1 METLYV
7 VVYLEILV
15 IMVNGILLQLG
26 GETGEVVVKHA
37 FDGTEAELLE
47 KHDEIKENNELI
59 GEYGFSYFEEPRDGK
74 NWEYDTGEGMLG
86 IDSIFTSRFH
96 KLLSMIK
103 PWMLVV
109 TRRDEYGYP
118 YKWGLRKNNAHTDL
132 IFRAY
137 NTQSEYDGLGR
148 PPQMAWV
155 CDVMFQ
161 NEIRSRITVICGWS
175 AYSPVSGDLYEDL
188 DEFFNVIETFSTI
201 MVLGGGASLIY

>member
-26 GETGEVVVKHA
+26 GETGEIIVKHA

-47 KHDEIKENNELI
+47 KHEEIKENNELI

-109 TRRDEYGYP
+109 TRRD
-118 YKWGLRKNNAHTDL
+118 
-132 IFRAY
+132 
-137 NTQSEYDGLGR
+137 
-148 PPQMAWV
+148 
-155 CDVMFQ
+155 
-161 NEIRSRITVICGWS
+161 
-175 AYSPVSGDLYEDL
+175 
-188 DEFFNVIETFSTI
+188 
-201 MVLGGGASLIY
+201 

>member
-1 METLYV
+1 
-7 VVYLEILV
+7 
-15 IMVNGILLQLG
+15 MVNGILLQLG
-26 GETGEVVVKHA
+26 GGAGKVVVKHA

-47 KHDEIKENNELI
+47 KHDEIKENNALTKP
-59 GEYGFSYFEEPRDGK
+59 YGFSNFDEPTDGK
-74 NWEYDTGEGMLG
+74 NWEYDTGEGMLD

-109 TRRDEYGYP
+109 TRRDNYGYP
-118 YKWGLRKNNAHTDL
+118 YKWGLRKNKKHSDL

-155 CDVMFQ
+155 CDVMHHDAV
-161 NEIRSRITVICGWS
+161 ISRITVICGWS

-188 DEFFNVIETFSTI
+188 DEFFNVIDTFSTI
-201 MVLGGGASLIY
+201 MRDGSGGSVIH